1 MGTVA
6 NLGNLDAVGESLASF
21 IHIWRKVTKL
31 VQSVFSLLFRRVS
44 SSRTGSRSKRRGRSV
59 QDEATA
65 FDVSDQ
71 SMVIRIL
78 GRRIFSAVITVDGD
92 LRRVS
97 RVNLPSPWIT
107 AILAEQDKRHW
118 WKGASFKETMRIY
131 SRLDLTSRTLAEM
144 YLEDEGVSPNEL
156 VLLYARQLD
165 GSISKRRK
173 IMESTLLSA
182 HPWEYFHGRVLLVY
196 EIQNDGGG
204 KVSSKHNSPGPG
216 GLRGNGRE
224 VLYQASESSDQS
236 KSTQRSL
243 SPTRPGS
250 NAEDLGGGGE
260 YYGDGIP
267 LNYETSS
274 RVEENLHRIPKHLSI
289 HYRGSSIP
297 TMEYERVRSRSSAGT
312 KRPGSHVETN
322 IRFHGDSKG
331 QIWDHRY
338 GPPQWADS
346 DTRPVFTRM
355 HRKYIEPQTLLF
367 YNIPWE
373 FDRVSCST
381 AKSAYDGVFTLKRTA
396 N

>member
-1 MGTVA
+1 M
-6 NLGNLDAVGESLASF
+6 
-21 IHIWRKVTKL
+21 
-31 VQSVFSLLFRRVS
+31 
-44 SSRTGSRSKRRGRSV
+44 
-59 QDEATA
+59 
-65 FDVSDQ
+65 
-71 SMVIRIL
+71 
-78 GRRIFSAVITVDGD
+78 
-92 LRRVS
+92 
-97 RVNLPSPWIT
+97 
-107 AILAEQDKRHW
+107 
-118 WKGASFKETMRIY
+118 
-131 SRLDLTSRTLAEM
+131 
-144 YLEDEGVSPNEL
+144 
-156 VLLYARQLD
+156 
-165 GSISKRRK
+165 
-173 IMESTLLSA
+173 LSA

-373 FDRVSCST
+373 FDRDDENYVIIKRHLDQRESNVLFEHTRILRRYSSGQQYNTRYRRSYDQYELSSASSPIRMTSRSDGKLADYDDYRSPPSQDGFRSRSWYAERSRSHDKPNYHHKPEHMHTETQQDGYVHDDVYGRRSDGRIDDPVGSGNAFAST
-381 AKSAYDGVFTLKRTA
+381 VWSDTHPGGYRLSSASMRQQREELVE
-396 N
+396 